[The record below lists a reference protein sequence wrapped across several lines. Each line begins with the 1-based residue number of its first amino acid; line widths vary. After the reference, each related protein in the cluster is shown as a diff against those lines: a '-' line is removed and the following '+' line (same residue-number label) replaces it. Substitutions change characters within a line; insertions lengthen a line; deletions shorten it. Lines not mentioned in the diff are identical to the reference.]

1 MDKCKSRPKEPPP
14 HSALTFTLPRAST
27 LSGLSV
33 ATLRR
38 RAKEGS
44 LRLVRVGSRT
54 LVAGD
59 SLRRLLGAESTE

>member
-1 MDKCKSRPKEPPP
+1 MADRKARPTPTPPRNALTYTLAGA
-14 HSALTFTLPRAST
+14 SALSS
-27 LSGLSV
+27 LSI

-59 SLRRLLGAESTE
+59 SLRRMLGAEVID

>member
-1 MDKCKSRPKEPPP
+1 MIERKPHPKAPSRD
-14 HSALTFTLPRAST
+14 ALAFTLRGASA
-27 LSGLSV
+27 LSGLSQ

-38 RAKEGS
+38 RAKEGT

-59 SLRRLLGAESTE
+59 SLRRMLDVE

>member
-1 MDKCKSRPKEPPP
+1 MGKSKSRPKEPPP
-14 HSALTFTLPRAST
+14 HNALTFTLPGAST

-38 RAKEGS
+38 RAKDGS
-44 LRLVRVGSRT
+44 LRLIRVGSRT

-59 SLRRLLGAESTE
+59 SLRRLLGAESGE

>member
-1 MDKCKSRPKEPPP
+1 MTVRSRRGKPPP
-14 HSALTFTLPRAST
+14 FRDALTFTLPDAST

-38 RAKEGS
+38 RAADGA

-54 LVAGD
+54 LVHGD
-59 SLRRLLGAESTE
+59 SLRALLGITDAN

>member
-1 MDKCKSRPKEPPP
+1 MEQRKSRPKNPPP
-14 HSALTFTLPRAST
+14 HYAFTFTLPGAAA

-59 SLRRLLGAESTE
+59 SLRRLLGAGSAE